1 VFWFQFVVDHTLT
14 EGSPAYERVMV
25 FLVNGSIITHCM
37 CYFNSAINPI
47 IYYFMSAQFKVSR
60 NDISQNV
67 FQENQNMVNAKIDFS
82 KDLLG
87 LIKRSA

>member
-1 VFWFQFVVDHTLT
+1 VVDHTLE
-14 EGSPAYERVMV
+14 EGSIAYERVMT

-60 NDISQNV
+60 IEIKMSSGILSIASVVIS
-67 FQENQNMVNAKIDFS
+67 
-82 KDLLG
+82 LL
-87 LIKRSA
+87 

>member
-1 VFWFQFVVDHTLT
+1 
-14 EGSPAYERVMV
+14 
-25 FLVNGSIITHCM
+25 
-37 CYFNSAINPI
+37 
-47 IYYFMSAQFKVSR
+47 MSAQFKVSR

-67 FQENQNMVNAKIDFS
+67 FQENQNMVNAKIDFK